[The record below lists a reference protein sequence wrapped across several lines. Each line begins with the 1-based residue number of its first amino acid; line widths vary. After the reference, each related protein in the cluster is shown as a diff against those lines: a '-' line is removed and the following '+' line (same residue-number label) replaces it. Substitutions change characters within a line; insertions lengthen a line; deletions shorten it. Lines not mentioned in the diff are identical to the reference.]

1 MTKEQQFLI
10 DCVVSKLILFTM
22 EDFQVPILDAFDMV
36 FNSQLYEKLTD
47 IETGLYLRS
56 ALYNYSYL
64 KQELSTGKVA

>member
-10 DCVVSKLILFTM
+10 DCVVSKLILLTM
-22 EDFQVPILDAFDMV
+22 EDYQVPILDALDMV